1 MSTDKWGNIKQK
13 KKNILKQKTSLEEQL
28 HFFFF
33 SDKSWLRTLFCL
45 NPRLKWAANKD
56 SMVPTGESSTPLA
69 LENGLAL
76 LA

>member
-1 MSTDKWGNIKQK
+1 MPTDKWGNIKQK
-13 KKNILKQKTSLEEQL
+13 KNILKQNASLEEQL
-28 HFFFF
+28 HFF
-33 SDKSWLRTLFCL
+33 SPAKSWLRTLFCL

-56 SMVPTGESSTPLA
+56 SMVPTGGSSTPLA